1 MTTATA
7 YKVPPRTSVVPFRP
21 PQAMPRANGTGNGSV
36 APVCPTSKSQELSAQ
51 PGIMLP
57 QIPAAV
63 DLPSALLAINQM
75 RQIINFLVAPSVT
88 NLFGSPLLLNLQVPN
103 IRSNWQ
109 EIHRV
114 SQVDRVYS
122 PLDKSVWVDVERIN
136 SLTMKDQLTGN
147 VLQWN
152 YKLQKAP
159 GGGAS
164 NPPGTTPGN

>member
-1 MTTATA
+1 MTTATS
-7 YKVPPRTSVVPFRP
+7 YKVPPRTSVVPVRP
-21 PQAMPRANGTGNGSV
+21 MQAMPRAAGTGNGSV
-36 APVCPTSKSQELSAQ
+36 APVCPTSKSQEISAQ
-51 PGIMLP
+51 PGVMLP
-57 QIPAAV
+57 HVPPAV
-63 DLPSALLAINQM
+63 DLPSAILAINQLSA
-75 RQIINFLVAPSVT
+75 IINFLVAPSVT

-103 IRSNWQ
+103 IKSNWQ

-114 SQVDRVYS
+114 SQVDRVFS
-122 PLDKSVWVDVERIN
+122 NDKTAWVDVERIN

-159 GGGAS
+159 GGGAA